1 MIWISWVT
9 RHHRTMQ
16 EQSFYSMFI
25 NITILLYSLTTVR
38 YIDSNEV
45 LPELLVAEQLT
56 KKDIYIY
63 RPIQNIAA
71 TR

>member
-1 MIWISWVT
+1 
-9 RHHRTMQ
+9 MQ

-63 RPIQNIAA
+63 RPIRNIAA

>member
-1 MIWISWVT
+1 
-9 RHHRTMQ
+9 MQ

-56 KKDIYIY
+56 KKDIYI
-63 RPIQNIAA
+63 
-71 TR
+71 